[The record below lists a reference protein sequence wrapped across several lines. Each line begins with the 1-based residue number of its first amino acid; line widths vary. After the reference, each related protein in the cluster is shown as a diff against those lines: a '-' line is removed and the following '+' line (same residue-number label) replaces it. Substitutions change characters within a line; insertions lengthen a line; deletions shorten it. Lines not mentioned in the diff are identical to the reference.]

1 MTFFTRQIF
10 ACGPNSQVVRKVGYE
25 MSKVLGIEIG
35 ASKIRICEAD
45 YKSKNPKVYQ
55 SISIKTPEGVVN
67 DGEIFLNE
75 QLISVMKDA
84 LQIHKIKTKQI
95 VFSMNSTKIASR
107 EIVIP
112 FVKENKI
119 GDLIKANASDY
130 FPVDLEQYELGHTV
144 LDTMENEKGV
154 KQYKVLVLA
163 APKMMIQSYYQLAGA
178 IGCTVAAMDYSGN
191 SIYQAVRNHCG
202 TGVEMVIKVDE
213 NSTLVTI
220 LENQAISLQRTVAYG
235 VDDAIFTV
243 MNIAALGRQDYEGA
257 VSLMRE
263 QNILE
268 EDIEQSL
275 SYLTGGIA
283 RVVDYYSRSGGALI
297 EKAYLTGMGEDFKG
311 LPELISKSIDI
322 PLAPLNEMEGLQY
335 DKYFKDASF
344 GEYIFCIGAAIAPL
358 GFISEKD
365 AKSRG
370 VEIAPKSQDMEKISI
385 LVFAG
390 GILIAA
396 VLVISSMISLNS
408 AQDEN
413 SRLKARIEEL
423 QPAKQV
429 QEQYLQQK
437 YTYDKLNY
445 FYNSTVTPNEELVAF
460 IEEMEEKMPS
470 SLNVESFAADLEG
483 VTISL
488 TVSDKTDAAK
498 LIQEFRSFDTV
509 GEVAVSS
516 ITDSGAVMTGEPL
529 EEEPKVS
536 FSINVSYKGKDAVA
550 PEAPQTEETAQEQAE

>member
-1 MTFFTRQIF
+1 MKNKIF
-10 ACGPNSQVVRKVGYE
+10 HTVLGKGRTIIMA
-25 MSKVLGIEIG
+25 KVLGIEIG
-35 ASKIRICEAD
+35 ASRIRICESD

-67 DGEIFLNE
+67 DGEIFLND

-84 LQIHKIKTKQI
+84 LQIHNIKTKQI

-130 FPVDLEQYELGHTV
+130 FPVDLEHYELGHTV
-144 LDTMENEKGV
+144 LATMENEKGV

-163 APKMMIQSYYQLAGA
+163 APKMMIQGYYQLASA
-178 IGCTVAAMDYSGN
+178 MGCGVAAMDYSGN
-191 SIYQAVRNHCG
+191 SIYQAVRSHCG

-220 LENQAISLQRTVAYG
+220 MENQAISLQRTVAYG
-235 VDDAIFTV
+235 VDDAVYTV
-243 MNIAALGRQDYEGA
+243 MNMVALGRQDYDGA

-263 QNILE
+263 ENILE

-283 RVVDYYSRSGGALI
+283 RVVDYYSRSGGAPI

-311 LPELISKSIDI
+311 LAELISKNIDV
-322 PLAPLNEMEGLQY
+322 PLTRLTEMEGLQY
-335 DKYFKDASF
+335 DKYFTDASF
-344 GEYIFCIGAAIAPL
+344 GEYITCIGAAIAPL
-358 GFISEKD
+358 GFMSEKD
-365 AKSRG
+365 ARGKSF
-370 VEIAPKSQDMEKISI
+370 ELMPKSEDMDKIAI
-385 LVFAG
+385 LVLAG
-390 GILIAA
+390 GVLIAA
-396 VLVISSMISLNS
+396 VLVISSVVSLKL
-408 AQDEN
+408 AQSEN
-413 SRLKARIEEL
+413 KKLKARIEEL
-423 QPAKQV
+423 QPAKKV

-445 FYNSTVTPNEELVAF
+445 FYNSTVTPNENLVAF

-470 SLNVESFAADLEG
+470 SLNVQSFSADLEG
-483 VTISL
+483 VTMSL
-488 TVSDKTDAAK
+488 TVSDKSEAAK
-498 LIQEFRSFDTV
+498 LIQQFRSFDSV
-509 GEVAVSS
+509 GEVAISS
-516 ITDSGAVMTGEPL
+516 IADSGAVMTGEPL

-536 FSINVSYKGKDAVA
+536 FSVTVSYKGNGATTPA
-550 PEAPQTEETAQEQAE
+550 APQTAETAE

>member
-1 MTFFTRQIF
+1 
-10 ACGPNSQVVRKVGYE
+10 

-67 DGEIFLNE
+67 DGEIFLND

-130 FPVDLEQYELGHTV
+130 FPVDLEHYELGHTV
-144 LDTMENEKGV
+144 LATMENEKGV

-163 APKMMIQSYYQLAGA
+163 APKMMIQGYYQLASA
-178 IGCTVAAMDYSGN
+178 IGCSVAAMDYSGN
-191 SIYQAVRNHCG
+191 SIFQAVRSHCG

-235 VDDAIFTV
+235 VDDAVYTV
-243 MNIAALGRQDYEGA
+243 MNIAALGRQDYDDA

-263 QNILE
+263 KNILE
-268 EDIEQSL
+268 EEIEQSL

-283 RVVDYYSRSGGALI
+283 RVVDYYSRSGGAPI
-297 EKAYLTGMGEDFKG
+297 EKVYLTGMGEDFQG
-311 LPELISKSIDI
+311 LAELISKNIDI
-322 PLAPLNEMEGLQY
+322 PLSLLTEMEGLQY

-344 GEYIFCIGAAIAPL
+344 GEYITCIGATIAPL
-358 GFISEKD
+358 GFMPEKD
-365 AKSRG
+365 AKG
-370 VEIAPKSQDMEKISI
+370 KNMELMPKSEDMGKLAV
-385 LVFAG
+385 LVLAG
-390 GILIAA
+390 GVLIAA
-396 VLVISSMISLNS
+396 VLIISSTISLKS
-408 AQDEN
+408 VQSEN
-413 SRLKARIEEL
+413 KKLKAKIEEL
-423 QPAKQV
+423 QPAKKV

-445 FYNSTVTPNEELVAF
+445 FYNSTVTPNESLVAF

-470 SLNVESFAADLEG
+470 SLNVQSFVADMES
-483 VTISL
+483 VTMSL
-488 TVSDKTDAAK
+488 TVSDKSEAAK
-498 LIQEFRSFDTV
+498 LIQQFRSFDSV
-509 GEVAVSS
+509 GDIAVSS
-516 ITDSGAVMTGEPL
+516 ISDSGAVMTGEPL

-536 FSINVSYKGKDAVA
+536 FSITVSYKGNDAVV
-550 PEAPQTEETAQEQAE
+550 PQIAE

>member
-1 MTFFTRQIF
+1 
-10 ACGPNSQVVRKVGYE
+10 

-45 YKSKNPKVYQ
+45 YKIKNPKVYQ

-67 DGEIFLNE
+67 DGEIYLND
-75 QLISVMKDA
+75 QLISTMKDA

-107 EIVIP
+107 EVVIP

-144 LDTMENEKGV
+144 LATMENEKGI

-163 APKMMIQSYYQLAGA
+163 APKMMIQSYYQLASA
-178 IGCTVAAMDYSGN
+178 MGCNVAAMDYSGN
-191 SIYQAVRNHCG
+191 SIYQAVRSHCG

-243 MNIAALGRQDYEGA
+243 MNIAALGRQDYDGA

-263 QNILE
+263 KNILE
-268 EDIEQSL
+268 EEIEQSL

-283 RVVDYYSRSGGALI
+283 RVVDFYSRSGGAPI
-297 EKAYLTGMGEDFKG
+297 EKAYLTGMGEDFQG
-311 LPELISKSIDI
+311 LAELISKNIDI
-322 PLAPLNEMEGLQY
+322 PLSPLTTMEGLQL

-344 GEYIFCIGAAIAPL
+344 GEYITCIGAVIAPL
-358 GFISEKD
+358 GFMPEKD
-365 AKSRG
+365 SKSKSI
-370 VEIAPKSQDMEKISI
+370 ELMPKSQDMDKIAI
-385 LVFAG
+385 LVLAG

-396 VLVISSMISLNS
+396 VLIITSMISLKS
-408 AQDEN
+408 VQSEN
-413 SRLKARIEEL
+413 KKLKARIEEL
-423 QPAKQV
+423 QPAKKI

-470 SLNVESFAADLEG
+470 SLNH
-483 VTISL
+483 
-488 TVSDKTDAAK
+488 
-498 LIQEFRSFDTV
+498 
-509 GEVAVSS
+509 GE
-516 ITDSGAVMTGEPL
+516 
-529 EEEPKVS
+529 
-536 FSINVSYKGKDAVA
+536 
-550 PEAPQTEETAQEQAE
+550 

>member
-1 MTFFTRQIF
+1 
-10 ACGPNSQVVRKVGYE
+10 

-45 YKSKNPKVYQ
+45 YKTKNPKIYR

-67 DGEIFLNE
+67 DGEIILSE

-119 GDLIKANASDY
+119 GDLIRANASDY
-130 FPVDLEQYELGHTV
+130 FPVDLDLYELGHTI
-144 LDTMENEKGV
+144 LATMENEKGG

-163 APKMMIQSYYQLAGA
+163 APKMMVQSYYQLASA
-178 IGCTVAAMDYSGN
+178 IGCTVVAMDYSGN
-191 SIYQAVRNHCG
+191 SIYQAVRSHCG

-213 NSTLVTI
+213 NSTMVTI

-235 VDDAIFTV
+235 VEDAVFTV

-263 QNILE
+263 QNILQE
-268 EDIEQSL
+268 EIEQSL
-275 SYLTGGIA
+275 SYLVGGIA
-283 RVVDYYSRSGGALI
+283 RVVDYYSRSGGAPI

-311 LPELISKSIDI
+311 LPELISKNIDI
-322 PLAPLNEMEGLQY
+322 PLAPLTEMEGLQF

-344 GEYIFCIGAAIAPL
+344 GEYITCIGAVISPL
-358 GFISEKD
+358 GFMPEKE
-365 AKSRG
+365 AKGKSM
-370 VEIAPKSQDMEKISI
+370 ELLPKQQDMEKIAI

-396 VLVISSMISLNS
+396 VLVISSMLSLNS

-413 SRLKARIEEL
+413 KQLKARIEEL
-423 QPAKQV
+423 QPAKV
-429 QEQYLQQK
+429 IQEQYLQQK
-437 YTYDKLNY
+437 YTYDKLNF
-445 FYNSTVTPNEELVAF
+445 FYNSTVTPNENLVVF

-470 SLNVESFAADLEG
+470 SLNVQSFASDAEG
-483 VTISL
+483 VTMSL
-488 TVSDKTDAAK
+488 TVKDKSEAAK
-498 LIQEFRSFDTV
+498 LIQQFRSFESV
-509 GEVAVSS
+509 GAIAVSS
-516 ITDSGAVMTGEPL
+516 IADSGAVMAGEVL
-529 EEEPKVS
+529 EEEPQVS
-536 FSINVSYKGKDAVA
+536 FSITVSYKGNDATA
-550 PEAPQTEETAQEQAE
+550 PAAPQTAETQAE